1 MPGAATAHN
10 GAYVAPRAA
19 IGKTVFEMAVNMKMA
34 KALGIT
40 IPRPVVME
48 ADKVIE

>member
-1 MPGAATAHN
+1 MHN
-10 GAYVAPRAA
+10 GAYAPPRAA
-19 IGKTVFEMAVNMKMA
+19 IGKTASEMAVIMKMA

-40 IPRPVVME
+40 IPRPVVMQ